1 MTGSAEVPPG
11 GGPDGIEPLLSVAIP
26 TRDRPA
32 MLERAI
38 RSVLVA
44 CGGMADAVEFAVSD
58 GSATED
64 TSHVVTRL
72 LDAWPGGYRYVR
84 NEPPLSLPENI
95 NRAIGLTTAPWVLQL
110 HDDDFLLPQAGRVIA
125 ETIARLDPRERV
137 LLFGVDIVDGDG
149 VRQRTQS
156 FRREERLEPPAALH
170 RLLSRSS
177 FVRQPAI
184 VVHRS
189 VFAAEGMYDTTIG
202 GSCDTEM
209 YVRLFARFGVRCI
222 PQTTSAYTVH
232 AGAATAGMWNAQTIR
247 CVDEIFDRA
256 VARRLV
262 PDRSV
267 RRWEAAFVS
276 QFILAG
282 AYRSLR
288 MRKRGEAHRVLR
300 LFNLPEVRRLGVSPK
315 WLPVRLVFETMS
327 LGARSS
333 AP

>member
-1 MTGSAEVPPG
+1 MTGAAEVTPG
-11 GGPDGIEPLLSVAIP
+11 GGSDAIEPLLSVAIP
-26 TRDRPA
+26 TCDRPA

-44 CGGMADAVEFAVSD
+44 CAGMADVVEFAVSD

-72 LDAWPGGYRYVR
+72 LDSWPGGYRYVR

-95 NRAIGLTTAPWVLQL
+95 NSAIGLTTAPWVLQL
-110 HDDDFLLPQAGRVIA
+110 HDDDFLLPQAGGVIA

-189 VFAAEGMYDTTIG
+189 VFATEGMYDTTIG

-232 AGAATAGMWNAQTIR
+232 AGAATAGMWNVADNPVRSRDLRPGGRPTS
-247 CVDEIFDRA
+247 RA
-256 VARRLV
+256 GQIPSSVGG
-262 PDRSV
+262 SV
-267 RRWEAAFVS
+267 RD

-288 MRKRGEAHRVLR
+288 MRKRGEAHRV
-300 LFNLPEVRRLGVSPK
+300 PETLQ
-315 WLPVRLVFETMS
+315 L
-327 LGARSS
+327 A
-333 AP
+333 

>member
-1 MTGSAEVPPG
+1 MTGSAESAPSG
-11 GGPDGIEPLLSVAIP
+11 GRDGMAPLLSVAIP
-26 TRDRPA
+26 TRDRPV

-44 CGGMADAVEFAVSD
+44 FRGLADAVEFAVSD
-58 GSATED
+58 GSATEES
-64 TSHVVTRL
+64 SHVVSRL
-72 LDAWPGGYRYVR
+72 LSPWPGGYRYVR

-95 NRAIGLTTAPWVLQL
+95 NRVIGLTTAPWVLQL
-110 HDDDFLLPQAGRVIA
+110 HDDDFLLPQAGRIIA
-125 ETIARLDPRERV
+125 ETISRLDPRERV
-137 LLFGVDIVDGDG
+137 LLFGVDIVDEHG
-149 VRQRTQS
+149 VRRRTQS
-156 FRREERLEPPAALH
+156 FRREERLEPHAALH

-189 VFAAEGMYDTTIG
+189 AFAAEGMYDTTIA

-222 PQTTSAYTVH
+222 PHTTCAYTVH
-232 AGAATAGMWNAQTIR
+232 AGGATAGMWNAQTIR

-256 VARRLV
+256 VARHLV
-262 PDRSV
+262 PDSSV
-267 RRWEAAFVS
+267 RRWEAAFVN

-288 MRKRGEAHRVLR
+288 MRKRGEANQVLR

-315 WLPVRLVFETMS
+315 WLPVRLVFETVS